1 MSVRNFWIGIACVLA
16 VIVAV
21 GVGINAAN
29 SGHHRPEGAAEHWLA
44 AVSDTTR
51 KGVHDD
57 AVKRAEKI
65 GPVSIAE
72 PLLAG
77 VNAHKKEAFP
87 DLEVGKA
94 SVSDDVARVPYRLHV
109 RDQDAPR
116 SGTIL
121 LRKAEGNWHVFQL
134 AGVEGKV
141 PSEGG
146 SPPSSV
152 PGAFWVG
159 GVLISLLLT
168 VVATILVK
176 WAGRS
181 SQVNTPAT

>member
-1 MSVRNFWIGIACVLA
+1 MSARNFWVGIACVLA

-29 SGHHRPEGAAEHWLA
+29 SGHHRPEGAAEHWLS

-51 KGVHDD
+51 KGVHND

-65 GPVSIAE
+65 GPVSIAT

-77 VNAHKKEAFP
+77 VNADKKSAFD

-94 SVSDDVARVPYRLHV
+94 AVSDDVARVPYRLHV
-109 RDQDAPR
+109 HNQDAPR

-121 LRKAEGNWHVFQL
+121 LRRAEGEWHVFQL
-134 AGVEGKV
+134 AGAEGKV

-152 PGAFWVG
+152 PGAWWFG
-159 GVLISLLLT
+159 GALISLVLT
-168 VVATILVK
+168 IVATALVK

-181 SQVNTPAT
+181 SGVATSAT